1 MCTLWRLY
9 EKNEAYQAVLHIDD
23 LAPSD
28 KMELGPVK
36 NLFKVLSLLEKET
49 EADCVVLHTFI
60 KQMKS
65 FHDLFELPQIAFA
78 DQIRMLAEV
87 EEYFSSWSREPGWK
101 ESCITAEL
109 ELQISTT
116 LKSLQRIETSFGTT
130 LSSISHLGTN
140 VVENYFSIVWSKIR
154 YPNFFEYAYTSVR
167 AWIELTKAF
176 ATDLPYPMHYP

>member
-1 MCTLWRLY
+1 MHTLWRLY

-49 EADCVVLHTFI
+49 EADCVALHTFI

-130 LSSISHLGTN
+130 LPSLIWGQMLLRTILVLCGQKSDIPIFLN
-140 VVENYFSIVWSKIR
+140 MPIR
-154 YPNFFEYAYTSVR
+154 VFVHGLN
-167 AWIELTKAF
+167 
-176 ATDLPYPMHYP
+176 